1 MHFEGR
7 FKEDDKED
15 DEKGDGKEKLRGS
28 PASEEFALLY
38 IRDTTNLENFKTYI
52 FLSKKGRDFS
62 SLLYNLCF
70 FLFEWII
77 IKRYE

>member
-38 IRDTTNLENFKTYI
+38 IRDTTNLRNFKTYI
-52 FLSKKGRDFS
+52 FSQKKKEEIF
-62 SLLYNLCF
+62 LLYCISF
-70 FLFEWII
+70 VSILFD
-77 IKRYE
+77 